1 MRQENPERGEGPD
14 DLRGESDGFPP
25 PTHDLSPDE
34 GEARTDFWSI
44 SGNYIY
50 RHHVESRV
58 RLYVPREES
67 FPILPKYI
75 DVTRSTHADLDVQ
88 QEKTH

>member
-1 MRQENPERGEGPD
+1 MIFEDNQT
-14 DLRGESDGFPP
+14 SFFPP

-34 GEARTDFWSI
+34 GEARIDFCSI

-50 RHHVESRV
+50 PHDVESRV
-58 RLYVPREES
+58 RLCVPREES

-75 DVTRSTHADLDVQ
+75 DVIRSTHAVLDVQ
-88 QEKTH
+88 QEKTY